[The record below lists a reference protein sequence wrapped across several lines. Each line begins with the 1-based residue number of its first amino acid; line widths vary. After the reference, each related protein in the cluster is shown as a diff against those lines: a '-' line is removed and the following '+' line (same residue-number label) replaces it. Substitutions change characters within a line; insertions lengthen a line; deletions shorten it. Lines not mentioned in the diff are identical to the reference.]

1 MKIIVGLGNYG
12 KEYEKTRHNIGFEVI
27 KELAD
32 KLNISDFKKKFQGLI
47 AETTY
52 KNEKIILLMPT
63 TFMNLSGN
71 SIIEAINFYKL
82 DSKEDIIV
90 IYDDMDLPLGKMKIK
105 KQGSAGGHNGIKS
118 IISHVGNQFYRIKCG
133 IDKPSEK
140 SDTLNYVLG
149 KFSKMEESD
158 VKFMVNKAAEASL
171 ELISEINK
179 DKVIGKYN

>member
-118 IISHVGNQFYRIKCG
+118 IISHMGTQFYRIKCG
-133 IDKPSEK
+133 IDKPTEK
-140 SDTLNYVLG
+140 GDTINYVLG
-149 KFSKMEESD
+149 KFSKLEESD
-158 VKFMVNKAAEASL
+158 VKNMINKAVEASL
-171 ELISEINK
+171 ELIFETNK